1 MPGAAEFRVSSPRL
15 AGKGQWQ
22 QKVRDARGMPVKIAV
37 RLPRIHASTDSQPE
51 GAASA
56 AIFGTP
62 MPKYRRGGQA
72 CNRFLHT
79 PLREVGGWLAGTY
92 IPTQSIFAHKRAR
105 GTRMLLFSLECGLG
119 MLAVG
124 AMAALTQ
131 WSRWLSPV
139 AVLIYLLIVVATA
152 LLSGFWQAVIVSL
165 SAVGVQAYFTAKQA
179 QFAVAADS
187 VTSVTLVVFVL
198 VALTVSRLSSRVT
211 NHAQEAESRGG
222 QMQDLYEFTRRT
234 LQMNLHVE
242 PGPQLAELVHD
253 IFALEAV
260 AVFDADLHAVYQA
273 GYWSV
278 DPQDLAQNVYYFET
292 TDDDPET
299 GLGRRV
305 VRLGTVPVGSLVV
318 RGETTPLTNNA
329 IASLI
334 ALTFDRYR
342 AFANESRIETERRT
356 EQLRAT
362 VLDSLAHAYKTPLT
376 AIRAASTGL
385 GEMGRLSPGQAELV
399 ALIDEQTGVLNEL
412 TTRLLTTARLDAG
425 QVALHASPVG
435 VASLI
440 EEVVASLGDRLASM
454 KVMIKLEEDDL
465 VVSCDRQLMVMLLT
479 QYIDNACK
487 YSIFGTTITI
497 RVVRARGE
505 AIFSVHSYG
514 PVIPMADRERIFNRY
529 YRSSTQSN
537 RTSGTGIGLSVA
549 KRVAVIHGGYVWV
562 TSEELEGTT
571 FFAAIPA
578 PVQKRK

>member
-1 MPGAAEFRVSSPRL
+1 MTRRSRV
-15 AGKGQWQ
+15 
-22 QKVRDARGMPVKIAV
+22 
-37 RLPRIHASTDSQPE
+37 
-51 GAASA
+51 
-56 AIFGTP
+56 
-62 MPKYRRGGQA
+62 
-72 CNRFLHT
+72 
-79 PLREVGGWLAGTY
+79 
-92 IPTQSIFAHKRAR
+92 
-105 GTRMLLFSLECGLG
+105 LLFVLECALG
-119 MLAVG
+119 TLAV
-124 AMAALTQ
+124 ALVAALAQ
-131 WSRWLSPV
+131 WSRWVLPV
-139 AVLIYLLIVVATA
+139 VVLLYLLIVVATA

-165 SAVGVQAYFTAKQA
+165 SAVLVQAWFSAGRPEQL
-179 QFAVAADS
+179 AADP
-187 VTSVTLVVFVL
+187 VNSVTLVVFVL

-211 NHAQEAESRGG
+211 NHAREAESRGG

-242 PGPQLAELVHD
+242 PGPQLAELVHE

-260 AVFDADLHAVYQA
+260 AVFDADLHTVYQA
-273 GYWSV
+273 GYWSAS
-278 DPQDLAQNVYYFET
+278 PQEMAQNVYYFET
-292 TDDDPET
+292 SDDDLET

-334 ALTFDRYR
+334 AITFDRYR

-385 GEMGRLSPGQAELV
+385 GEMGHLSAGQAELV
-399 ALIDEQTGVLNEL
+399 ALIDEQTNLLSEL

-425 QVALHASPVG
+425 QEVALHALPVG
-435 VASLI
+435 VAALI

-454 KVMIKLEEDDL
+454 KVNIQLEDDDL
-465 VVSCDRQLMVMLLT
+465 VLSCDRQLMVMLLT
-479 QYIDNACK
+479 QYVDNACK

-497 RVVRARGE
+497 RAVRARAE
-505 AIFSVHSYG
+505 VIFSVHSYG
-514 PVIPMADRERIFNRY
+514 PVIPMADRERIFDRY
-529 YRSSTQSN
+529 YRSSTQAN
-537 RTSGTGIGLSVA
+537 RAPGTGIGLSVA
-549 KRVAVIHGGYVWV
+549 KRVAVIHGGYVWA

-578 PVQKRK
+578 PVQKRSTR